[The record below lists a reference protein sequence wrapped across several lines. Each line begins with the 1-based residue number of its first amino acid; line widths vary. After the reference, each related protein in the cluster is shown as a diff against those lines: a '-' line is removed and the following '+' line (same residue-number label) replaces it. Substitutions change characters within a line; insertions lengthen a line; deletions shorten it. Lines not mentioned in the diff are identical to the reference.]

1 MVIKC
6 LTCCKEVTVKKRVDI
21 EVCPRCGSH
30 ILVTVD
36 GGYSKSKNS
45 QRNKEIWTLYQSDVF
60 YWNSKQ
66 LADRFDLTEKQ
77 VKVILDRFRMGE
89 CKGERRAEIEKFIKE
104 NPGVSISNHPAFV
117 G

>member
-1 MVIKC
+1 MIIKC

-36 GGYSKSKNS
+36 DGYSKSKNS
-45 QRNKEIWTLYQSDVF
+45 QRNKEIWTLYRSDVF
-60 YWNSKQ
+60 YWNGKR

-77 VKVILDRFRMGE
+77 VKVILDRFQMGE
-89 CKGERRAEIEKFIKE
+89 YKREYSEKIRKFKEE
-104 NPGVSISNHPAFV
+104 NPGVSISNHPAFM